1 MRQRKTMQNKNKKS
15 FNRKYIISAAVILLL
30 IIAASVF
37 IIHVQEQPD
46 PASEQIIREAAAITL
61 RKDMNELTDN
71 DFSKIIYLTLYNKE
85 ISDIRLLEKFTNL
98 KELRLGFIYHPP
110 QNIPKWKKILSKLR
124 IITLNEEFTI
134 DLSPL
139 KKLTNLK
146 MIEIAG
152 IPFKNINSL
161 ASLVNLEKLTL
172 INTEISYDNRIIS
185 GPSMAHKINVPEK
198 YSWGQSVIPSTSS
211 IERYINAYDQK
222 WWHCIRNYAND
233 INYQTRIYD
242 LAFNGHPEALAGAED
257 GYKDAEEQIRMNI
270 QKYGKK
276 QTQEY
281 LQELL
286 SDKY

>member
-1 MRQRKTMQNKNKKS
+1 MNEQISSQKSSSRK
-15 FNRKYIISAAVILLL
+15 KYIIPVVILLL

-37 IIHVQEQPD
+37 IIHMQEQPD
-46 PASEQIIREAAAITL
+46 PVSEKIICEAAAKTL
-61 RKDMNELTDN
+61 RKDTNELTDT
-71 DFSKIIYLTLYNKE
+71 DFTKIIYLTLYNKE
-85 ISDIRLLEKFTNL
+85 ISDIRMLEKFTNL

-110 QNIPKWKKILSKLR
+110 KNIPQWKKILSKLR
-124 IITLNEEFTI
+124 IITLNKEFTI

-146 MIEIAG
+146 MLELAG
-152 IPFKNINSL
+152 IPFKNITSL
-161 ASLVNLEKLTL
+161 EDLVNLEKLTL
-172 INTEISYDNRIIS
+172 INTETSYYNRIII
-185 GPSMAHKINVPEK
+185 GPSMKHQINVPEE
-198 YSWGQSVIPSTSS
+198 YRWGQGSVSGYSQ

-222 WWHCIRNYAND
+222 WWHCIKNYAKD

-276 QTQEY
+276 ETQEY

-286 SDKY
+286 SDIY